1 MFSVDYRI
9 FKNPYVFIACG
20 FGLGAIRPAPGTWG
34 TLLAFPIHYG
44 LALVL
49 STQQFIGVWVVIFL
63 MGIKLCEL
71 AGKSLGQ
78 SDHSAVVIDE
88 IVAFGLILAI
98 IPSGLYWHALAFIV
112 FRLFDIFKPLG
123 IDYLDK
129 NLKGGFGV
137 MLDDIAAG
145 VYTLGVMQILVVF
158 AAMLGME

>member
-1 MFSVDYRI
+1 MFSVDYRV

-20 FGLGAIRPAPGTWG
+20 FGLGAIRPGPGTWG

-44 LALVL
+44 LALVI
-49 STQQFIGVWVVIFL
+49 STQQLIGIWIVIFIS
-63 MGIKLCEL
+63 GIKLCEF

-98 IPSGLYWHALAFIV
+98 IPSGFYWHSLAFVV

-145 VYTLGVMQILVVF
+145 VYTLGAIQILVLC
-158 AAMLGME
+158 AAVLRLE